1 MKDFFDALVRR
12 RTVLVAR
19 SAAQR
24 GQVAVAIA
32 RVHRDVTAPALVGAG
47 VALTLLSAS
56 PQLRSWAVR
65 GWAAYALIRRLLGR

>member
-1 MKDFFDALVRR
+1 MRSFFDALTRR
-12 RTVLVAR
+12 RTALVVRSSEQRAQVAAAVAR
-19 SAAQR
+19 VER
-24 GQVAVAIA
+24 G
-32 RVHRDVTAPALVGAG
+32 VTAPALVGAG